1 MHLYRDWIKN
11 PVPFLCPSYPLTQ
24 QSDVKSGRPFFNTHH
39 MPTTA
44 DLEMQE
50 RFERRQIK
58 GGLERIRSN
67 TKNLLDKDY
76 ASATTFGSASIETLL
91 PYLVKYIEDKK
102 VERINTPIGRHVHLI
117 PYLIALD
124 SESQGAITAKI
135 TFDKLFSPR
144 KENSKVANVVQSIG
158 SAIEAE
164 CQMKYYEASG
174 PGLFETLKKN
184 YWHQAKGTEYKRKSM
199 QTLMSKHEEIEQWK
213 PWNRIERIKVGTWF
227 LDCLL
232 ESSGWFTTENQRH
245 KGKTP
250 RFVIPTEKFH
260 ENKEQIIRLAE
271 LFSPLAWPMLIEPR
285 DWSPVHDGG
294 YYLNDLTRCHE
305 MVRRGKPLRIQG
317 ETIYQFLNQI
327 QKVKYRLN
335 PFTVMVAEE
344 LEEREI
350 EVGKFRPVINHPDPP
365 KPFDIDTNEEGRKQ
379 WRKDKAISRNKNA
392 NEWRISCRT
401 RMTMNCVREFKDKDY
416 YIPWSYDYRGR
427 AYPIPSFLTPQDTDF
442 GKSLIRFAD
451 EAPVTED
458 AIKWLAFQVSTTYGL
473 DKATM
478 EERLNWVAKAENIQ
492 LIIRVATDPI
502 NNIGDWEAADEPF
515 QFLAACKEYY
525 DVVMLGKNTTGLPV
539 ATDATCSGIQILAGL
554 CRCKS
559 TAAMVNVLPSD
570 KPQDVYQVIADKCR
584 NEIPEKL
591 RPYWDRKKTKRV
603 VMTIPYNAKP
613 FSNRQYIRD
622 AFKDIDIEVENE
634 ELTIIVKAVRAAM
647 EVVIPGPMQVMRW
660 IELEV
665 ANAIKE
671 GAEEISWITPSDFRV
686 NQRLMK
692 YDHKTVE
699 LQLMGRCRI
708 KVLDGEK
715 GVDLR
720 HHKNAT
726 APNLIHSLDASL
738 LHLSATKFNAPIAL
752 IHDSVLCRATDMTNL
767 STLVR
772 DTYMHLFAEHDFLKD
787 FAKAIGAKTEPP
799 IIGDLEPESVINS
812 TYFFC

>member
-1 MHLYRDWIKN
+1 
-11 PVPFLCPSYPLTQ
+11 
-24 QSDVKSGRPFFNTHH
+24 

-50 RFERRQIK
+50 RFERKQIK
-58 GGLERIRSN
+58 GGLERFRSD
-67 TKNLLDKDY
+67 TKKLIDKDY
-76 ASATTFGSASIETLL
+76 ASATVFGSASIETLL
-91 PYLVKYIEDKK
+91 PYLVKYIDKK
-102 VERINTPIGRHVHLI
+102 KEERLKLLVGRQLLLI
-117 PYLIALD
+117 PYLISLD
-124 SESQGAITAKI
+124 SESQAAITAKI
-135 TFDKLFSPR
+135 TFDKIFSTR
-144 KENSKVANVVQSIG
+144 KDNSKVANVVQAIG
-158 SAIEAE
+158 SALEAE
-164 CQMKYYEASG
+164 CQMRYYETNAK
-174 PGLFETLKKN
+174 GLFETLKKN
-184 YWHQAKGTEYKRKSM
+184 YWHQAKGTAYKAKSM
-199 QTLMSKHEEIEQWK
+199 TTLMNKHEDLEQWK

-227 LDCLL
+227 LDCLM
-232 ESSGWFTTENQRH
+232 ESSQWFVRELSMHR
-245 KGKTP
+245 GKTQQ
-250 RFVIPTEKFH
+250 FVVPTEKFH
-260 ENKEQIIRLAE
+260 KNKEKIIRLAE

-285 DWSPVHDGG
+285 DWSPLHDGG
-294 YYLNDLTRCHE
+294 YYLNDLTKCHE

-317 ETIYQFLNQI
+317 ETTYQFLNEI

-335 PFTVMVAEE
+335 PFIVMVAEE

-365 KPFDIDTNEEGRKQ
+365 KPSDIDINEDNRKQ
-379 WRKDKAISRNKNA
+379 WRKDKAIIRNKNA

-401 RMTMNCVREFKDKDY
+401 RMTMNCVREFKDKEY
-416 YIPWSYDYRGR
+416 YIPWSFDYRGR

-451 EAPVTED
+451 EAPITED
-458 AIKWLAFQVSTTYGL
+458 GMKWLAFQVSTTYGL

-478 EERLNWVAKAENIQ
+478 EERLDWVAKAENIQ

-502 NNIGDWEAADEPF
+502 NNIGDWEAADEPW

-525 DVVMLGKNTTGLPV
+525 DVVMTGKETTGLPV
-539 ATDATCSGIQILAGL
+539 ATDATCSGLQILAGL
-554 CRCKS
+554 ARDKS
-559 TAAMVNVLPSD
+559 TACLVNVMPSD
-570 KPQDVYQVIADKCR
+570 KPQDAYQVIADVSR
-584 NEIPEKL
+584 PNIPDRLK
-591 RPYWDRKKTKRV
+591 PYWDRKKTKRT

-622 AFKDIDIEVENE
+622 AFNDIDIEVEKD
-634 ELTIIVKAVRAAM
+634 ELTQVVQAVRDAM
-647 EVVIPGPMQVMRW
+647 ELVVPGPMRVMRW
-660 IELEV
+660 IEQEV
-665 ANAIKE
+665 SNAIKN
-671 GAEEISWITPSDFRV
+671 GAEEISWTTPSGFRV

-692 YDHKTVE
+692 HNHKNVE
-699 LQLMGRCRI
+699 LHLMGRCRI

-787 FAKAIGAKTEPP
+787 FAKAINAKTEPP
-799 IIGDLEPESVINS
+799 IIGDLQPESVIES